1 MEKQESKW
9 KKLIGKGA
17 FVVVCIL
24 IAIALLAGVIY
35 ATVRVQTCVQGPRTY
50 ATPAPT
56 EEPEE
61 TPLPNRLYEATRHA
75 SIIPPLSM
83 LDINDGQ
90 LEDYRELLVDPER
103 WLDLTPEGAHGFSVI
118 RSIDLGCSYVY
129 QNGKYYRLGEGIDG
143 KGVLDVLITDLNW
156 DDAPDLLYTYHFG
169 ANEDQASKV
178 GWFDLETHE
187 SALSGFSLQNGFLA
201 IAEEDGAYALY
212 RAERDADL
220 DTGTFSLTFTE
231 RLGVLVE
238 TEGRIFLIL
247 D

>member
-83 LDINDGQ
+83 LDINDG
-90 LEDYRELLVDPER
+90 DDTYNVM
-103 WLDLTPEGAHGFSVI
+103 LDLP
-118 RSIDLGCSYVY
+118 
-129 QNGKYYRLGEGIDG
+129 YRYPSDFQ
-143 KGVLDVLITDLNW
+143 K
-156 DDAPDLLYTYHFG
+156 
-169 ANEDQASKV
+169 
-178 GWFDLETHE
+178 
-187 SALSGFSLQNGFLA
+187 
-201 IAEEDGAYALY
+201 
-212 RAERDADL
+212 
-220 DTGTFSLTFTE
+220 TE
-231 RLGVLVE
+231 N
-238 TEGRIFLIL
+238 
-247 D
+247 